1 LLYELL
7 FLGNVISTVLSKYF
21 ATSEASPDLIALITS
36 SREIKVNAD
45 TPIKKMTASR
55 TFFMNNFA
63 QKQPK
68 NVPNG
73 KIMIAFGKSF
83 NYII

>member
-1 LLYELL
+1 
-7 FLGNVISTVLSKYF
+7 
-21 ATSEASPDLIALITS
+21 
-36 SREIKVNAD
+36 
-45 TPIKKMTASR
+45 MTASR
-55 TFFMNNFA
+55 TFFINNFA